1 MSLHRLYQENTAHL
15 PAIQGAALLHTQ
27 EANIPA
33 AATSVSSCQ
42 RLTAARGKGKAITTA
57 NNSHLLLVPTAQ
69 GTHSEQGAGTD
80 AESLSVVAP
89 KDTTEEVSSPVE
101 SLQSVSCSQAAVF
114 SVGKSP

>member
-1 MSLHRLYQENTAHL
+1 MSLHRLYQEKTAHL

-42 RLTAARGKGKAITTA
+42 RLTAARGKGMAITTV

-69 GTHSEQGAGTD
+69 GTHSEQGAGRD
-80 AESLSVVAP
+80 AQTLSVVAP
-89 KDTTEEVSSPVE
+89 KDTTEDLPLLWRVC
-101 SLQSVSCSQAAVF
+101 SL
-114 SVGKSP
+114 